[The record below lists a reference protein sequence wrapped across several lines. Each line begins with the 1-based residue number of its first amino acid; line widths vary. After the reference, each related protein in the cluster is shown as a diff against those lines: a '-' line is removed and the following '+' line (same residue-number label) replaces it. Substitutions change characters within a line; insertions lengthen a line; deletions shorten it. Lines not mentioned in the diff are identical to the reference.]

1 MPEYRIFHATDTD
14 WWRGKGHQGPP
25 ILINVD
31 VSRLRSGRLRAELR
45 ELRRAPSYLPRT
57 GGPVDEQRR
66 DPTTLSWLSHQT
78 SQIDQLQWKRTH
90 PRRGLVGGH
99 GPSDDLVCT
108 QQGTGSGR
116 PLTTPGRPPR
126 RFPLSQQN
134 NPRRW
139 TRRGD
144 GAVNW
149 LASMFSPVPQGV
161 H

>member
-14 WWRGKGHQGPP
+14 WWRGNGHQGPP

-31 VSRLRSGRLRAELR
+31 VSRLRSGRLRAESQQ
-45 ELRRAPSYLPRT
+45 LRRAQLLTPNRWSRRRKAQGSHDDAMVISPDLANWPITMEAHPS
-57 GGPVDEQRR
+57 
-66 DPTTLSWLSHQT
+66 
-78 SQIDQLQWKRTH
+78 KR
-90 PRRGLVGGH
+90 GFVGGH
-99 GPSDDLVCT
+99 GPSDDPGCK

-116 PLTTPGRPPR
+116 PLTTPGRPPS

-139 TRRGD
+139 TRAGD
-144 GAVNW
+144 AAVDW